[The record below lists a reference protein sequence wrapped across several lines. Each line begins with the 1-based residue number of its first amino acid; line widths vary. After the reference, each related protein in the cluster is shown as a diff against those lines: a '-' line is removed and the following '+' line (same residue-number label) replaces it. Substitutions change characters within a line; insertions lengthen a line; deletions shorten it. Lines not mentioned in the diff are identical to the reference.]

1 MNHMSNLSQYY
12 IEKNHLANTRHHN
25 QQELCCFMPLYIK
38 VIWYIKIDK
47 LHSSLLKQEW
57 TEESP

>member
-1 MNHMSNLSQYY
+1 MSNLSQYY

-47 LHSSLLKQEW
+47 LHSSLLKQE
-57 TEESP
+57 